1 VSLSWALC
9 EEGLG
14 HSGKKIGR
22 AFSPWFSSVAITWG
36 FAPG

>member
-1 VSLSWALC
+1 MPC
-9 EEGLG
+9 EENFI
-14 HSGKKIGR
+14 KIAIQKIGR